1 MSSRTVTHR
10 EINVEMGCCGGKEV
24 GRQTFQASDN
34 AARRA
39 GCSSVLVS
47 RQEYLGETRPYDAP
61 TCQWAETIGSPGIC
75 EGPAAEGGLVAIASN
90 SMASVWAIGLMTT
103 EGAVETTSQIPS
115 YSSGAPRIAR
125 KTDAS
130 LLVATFNA
138 PRTDAMTLSK
148 AAVLQFDHSSSTTS
162 IYSDHA
168 RVVIDGID
176 TENSG
181 GPPGICLRSEG
192 GRSTLLITTLDAT
205 SRTAAVLEYR
215 PAGNGSYEGAPTTLL
230 SGLEVGAYAPDV
242 AVAPDGT
249 ILLGTHDGG
258 ETGGVMAYAADANGR
273 YSKESGRRVLSG
285 LTCFDSAPGVA
296 VRRDGTLLVSTH
308 LHRQGCVYAFSDLL
322 QASTTAN
329 PVSIEPAAAAA
340 TAIDQDDD
348 EQLEDV

>member
-1 MSSRTVTHR
+1 
-10 EINVEMGCCGGKEV
+10 MGCCGGKEV

-75 EGPAAEGGLVAIASN
+75 EGPAESGLVAIASN
-90 SMASVWAIGLMTT
+90 SVASVWAIGLMTA
-103 EGAVETTSQIPS
+103 EGGVETISQIPS
-115 YSSGAPRIAR
+115 YSSCAPRIAR
-125 KTDAS
+125 RPDAS
-130 LLVATFNA
+130 LLVTTFNA

-148 AAVLQFDHSSSTTS
+148 AAVLQFDHGST
-162 IYSDHA
+162 SDQA
-168 RVVIDGID
+168 RVVIAGID

-181 GPPGICLRSEG
+181 GPPGICLRSDG

-205 SRTAAVLEYR
+205 SHTAAVLEYR
-215 PAGNGSYEGAPTTLL
+215 PAGNSSYEGAPTTLL
-230 SGLEVGAYAPDV
+230 SGLEVGEYAPDV

-340 TAIDQDDD
+340 AAAATDDD